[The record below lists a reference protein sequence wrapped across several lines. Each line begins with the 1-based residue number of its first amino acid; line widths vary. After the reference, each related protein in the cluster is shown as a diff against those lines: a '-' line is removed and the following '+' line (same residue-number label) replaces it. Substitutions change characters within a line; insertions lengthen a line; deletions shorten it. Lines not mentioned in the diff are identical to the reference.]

1 MSMLIYAMIYAGSAL
16 MVYNI
21 VRCHG
26 FVKRMRTVN
35 GLEKT
40 QRILPV
46 PLILLVFFLIGY
58 LVVGLLGTPDFM
70 IAGILFGGSVFVLI
84 VFGVMYQV
92 VDRLSESNAR
102 SDALYEEIRRELDD
116 LSKDYL
122 TVLHVNLTRDTVE
135 KDTERGLLG
144 IDFTGRR
151 YSDLVEAL
159 QRDSLIVES
168 EHGHY
173 GAFERERLLASFE
186 AGVTEIRETVLARM
200 RGDEPCFVRIQATL
214 AVQPGTGDVVAF
226 ITEAACNDEVV
237 NDTLREKALIG
248 QFDMIT
254 SLVGDRYRIVIGD
267 PRAAERGSIYPA
279 VESGGY
285 DEYLEKQV
293 LPVVCGSKDD
303 RIGAF
308 EALRIE
314 RVERELANKEP
325 YEVNIAIEADGEV
338 YYKRFVFYVV
348 DRAARFY
355 LLLKSDT
362 TEARR
367 EEIEQNTHLQEALQ
381 EAQRAS
387 RSKTTF
393 LSNMSHDIRTP
404 MNAIV
409 GYTDFARKSDDI
421 EQVHAYLAKI
431 DSSSKYMLALINNV
445 LEMSRIESGKME
457 IDPERASLIMLMDDV
472 RSLFESQMDEKHIDF
487 TVDTSQVEVDCVYCD
502 KTRLNRV
509 LLNLISN
516 AYKFTPEGGQ
526 VSVTLA
532 QLDGAPEG
540 YGSYELRVKD
550 SGIGMSEEFAARVF
564 DAFER
569 ERNTTTSGIQGTG
582 LGMAIAKRIVD
593 AMGGTIEMHTALGQ
607 GTEFI
612 VRLTLELQK
621 DARSEAI
628 VSDCCRPKP
637 LQVDFTGKKALLVED
652 NEVNREIA
660 AMILGSLGLEI
671 EQAVDGKQA
680 LDMLVSA
687 GAGAYDIVVTDIQ
700 MPVMDGYEE
709 ARAIRAL
716 DDPVLSGIPIVAMS
730 ANAFQEDVRAS
741 HEAGMNAHVAK
752 PIDVGALSH
761 ALMEALADAG

>member
-1 MSMLIYAMIYAGSAL
+1 
-16 MVYNI
+16 
-21 VRCHG
+21 
-26 FVKRMRTVN
+26 
-35 GLEKT
+35 
-40 QRILPV
+40 
-46 PLILLVFFLIGY
+46 
-58 LVVGLLGTPDFM
+58 
-70 IAGILFGGSVFVLI
+70 
-84 VFGVMYQV
+84 
-92 VDRLSESNAR
+92 
-102 SDALYEEIRRELDD
+102 
-116 LSKDYL
+116 
-122 TVLHVNLTRDTVE
+122 
-135 KDTERGLLG
+135 
-144 IDFTGRR
+144 
-151 YSDLVEAL
+151 
-159 QRDSLIVES
+159 
-168 EHGHY
+168 
-173 GAFERERLLASFE
+173 
-186 AGVTEIRETVLARM
+186 
-200 RGDEPCFVRIQATL
+200 
-214 AVQPGTGDVVAF
+214 
-226 ITEAACNDEVV
+226 
-237 NDTLREKALIG
+237 
-248 QFDMIT
+248 
-254 SLVGDRYRIVIGD
+254 
-267 PRAAERGSIYPA
+267 
-279 VESGGY
+279 
-285 DEYLEKQV
+285 
-293 LPVVCGSKDD
+293 
-303 RIGAF
+303 
-308 EALRIE
+308 
-314 RVERELANKEP
+314 
-325 YEVNIAIEADGEV
+325 
-338 YYKRFVFYVV
+338 
-348 DRAARFY
+348 
-355 LLLKSDT
+355 
-362 TEARR
+362 
-367 EEIEQNTHLQEALQ
+367 
-381 EAQRAS
+381 
-387 RSKTTF
+387 
-393 LSNMSHDIRTP
+393 
-404 MNAIV
+404 
-409 GYTDFARKSDDI
+409 
-421 EQVHAYLAKI
+421 
-431 DSSSKYMLALINNV
+431 
-445 LEMSRIESGKME
+445 
-457 IDPERASLIMLMDDV
+457 MLMDDV

-487 TVDTSQVEVDCVYCD
+487 TVDTSQVEVGCVYCD

-621 DARSEAI
+621 DARSGAI

-741 HEAGMNAHVAK
+741 REAGMNAHVAK